1 MVHGHALAQLH
12 AIVFLGLVGDDDQ
25 FAHAF
30 GEQAVHDLQHRMA
43 FGPLAHALTARH
55 GYGVVVEHLV
65 GDVGAG
71 RDALADGQQPAV
83 EIGAVAQIGEDMG
96 LCGERRL
103 AHPGHAL
110 AAHLRE
116 GAGAAVWHPGGH
128 VVAADAG

>member
-96 LCGERRL
+96 LCGEGAWPTQVTPSPPICVKVLVRRS
-103 AHPGHAL
+103 GIQ
-110 AAHLRE
+110 
-116 GAGAAVWHPGGH
+116 
-128 VVAADAG
+128 VVM